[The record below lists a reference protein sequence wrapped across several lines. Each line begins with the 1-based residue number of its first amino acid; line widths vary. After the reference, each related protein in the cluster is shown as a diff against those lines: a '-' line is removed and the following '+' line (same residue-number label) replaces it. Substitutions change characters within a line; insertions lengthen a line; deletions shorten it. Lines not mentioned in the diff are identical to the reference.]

1 MGSQDQHRPSK
12 AERLAARAAK
22 IQREAAGITD
32 PEASEDALREAARL
46 RVAAREV
53 AAAERREQNARDA
66 VDIDKLRAERRARMA
81 PGGTPLGGAA

>member
-46 RVAAREV
+46 RAEARDAAY
-53 AAAERREQNARDA
+53 AELREQNARDA
-66 VDIDKLRAERRARMA
+66 VDIDKLRAERRARMV
-81 PGGTPLGGAA
+81 PGGAPLGGAA